1 MDQAQVLH
9 IVEEALWLTVL
20 LSAPVVLAALAVGLV
35 VSLFQAATQIQEQ
48 TLAIAPKIVVVY
60 ATIAALGAWALP
72 ELVEYTRGLLGCI
85 GQIRG

>member
-1 MDQAQVLH
+1 MDQSQVLH
-9 IVEEALWLTVL
+9 IVEQALWLTVL

-48 TLAIAPKIVVVY
+48 TLSIAPKIIVVY

-72 ELVEYTRGLLGCI
+72 ELVEYTRELLHCI
-85 GQIRG
+85 AQVRG

>member
-1 MDQAQVLH
+1 MDQSQVLH
-9 IVEEALWLTVL
+9 IVEQALWLTVL

-48 TLAIAPKIVVVY
+48 TLSIAPKIIVVY

-72 ELVEYTRGLLGCI
+72 ELVEYTRELLHGI
-85 GQIRG
+85 AQVRG

>member
-20 LSAPVVLAALAVGLV
+20 LSAPVVLAALAVGLI

-72 ELVEYTRGLLGCI
+72 ELVEYTRALLSCI
-85 GQIRG
+85 GDVRG